1 MNKYLLLV
9 GVLAACGDDGGGGTE
24 CGAGTSLVDGE
35 CVSDVACGDGTV
47 LTGGLCLPD
56 VTARTFVQIEHLAR
70 PGINE
75 ALLLTDGFNNGYNA
89 TAPTFTGVPTD
100 VLNQVV
106 AEAKTVLK
114 AIYLGSCLVSG
125 GLGLTPGANGS
136 ALKPGLVP
144 CAETGGNIFVSG
156 GLAGTVLTDATK
168 AQAQVYADRMFAQFI
183 PDVMRID
190 TAGPSAYLTVCD
202 DPTASSIL
210 LCGGRRLDDDVID
223 VTYNYLI
230 GGLAGTAGP
239 QDSNGPGNTALVV
252 ADQVRAVTSDGVAYD
267 VDNDAGEGGNKLGLT
282 DGVGVSN
289 GQQGHPAILT
299 AFPYSAA
306 PF

>member
-1 MNKYLLLV
+1 MNKFILLI
-9 GVLAACGDDGGGGTE
+9 GVLGACGDDTGGTE
-24 CGAGTSLVDGE
+24 CGNGTTLVDGE
-35 CVSDVACGDGTV
+35 CVSDVACGAGTV
-47 LTGGLCLPD
+47 LTAGMCLPD
-56 VTARTFVQIEHLAR
+56 VGPRTFTQIEHLAR

-75 ALLLTDGFNNGYNA
+75 ALLLSDGFNNGYNA

-114 AIYLGSCLVSG
+114 AIHLGSCLVQG
-125 GLGLTPGANGS
+125 TLGLTAGQNGTNLGTAFIKCGA
-136 ALKPGLVP
+136 V
-144 CAETGGNIFVSG
+144 GGDVFVG
-156 GLAGTVLTDATK
+156 GDPITGTVISTAAAASAT
-168 AQAQVYADRMFAQFI
+168 AYADKVFAQFI

-190 TAGPSAYLTVCD
+190 TAVASNYLTPCD
-202 DPTASSIL
+202 DPAQPLPL

-230 GGLAGTAGP
+230 TSLSGTPGAQNDGLAG
-239 QDSNGPGNTALVV
+239 
-252 ADQVRAVTSDGVAYD
+252 QVRALTSDGVAYD
-267 VDNDAGEGGNKLGLT
+267 VGSTAGNGGNKNGLT
-282 DGVGVSN
+282 N
-289 GQQGHPAILT
+289 GLGNNNSQQGHPAILT